1 MNKLL
6 TIIPEKEDVL
16 REALKS
22 SEIPEETL
30 LAAIGHPTK
39 KWHWK
44 ALHEITGKSIDQ
56 LKAEMDPPGPD
67 SNRS

>member
-6 TIIPEKEDVL
+6 AIIPEKEDVL
-16 REALKS
+16 REALKN

-39 KWHWK
+39 TWHWK
-44 ALHEITGKSIDQ
+44 ALREITGKSIDQ
-56 LKAEMDPPGPD
+56 LKAEMNAPGSE
-67 SNRS
+67 SN